1 MKTINYFI
9 ITGITLITHVL
20 LFPIP
25 DFIFDSFGSF
35 LQNQMQIEPR
45 LTDIILLMTIVPA
58 LLLYLIILI
67 RSSIKN
73 KKITTLNQVLIIV
86 LIPSIIEI
94 FSFGVAIVNPS
105 SGLLF
110 FFVGQANKLVSV
122 PLSII
127 ISCILFKILST
138 KIRNKI
144 DDSNK

>member
-20 LFPIP
+20 LLPIP
-25 DFIFDSFGSF
+25 YFIFGTISFF
-35 LQNQMQIEPR
+35 IWHQMQIEPR
-45 LTDIILLMTIVPA
+45 LTDIILLITIVPV
-58 LLLYLIILI
+58 LLLYLILLI
-67 RSSIKN
+67 RFSIKN
-73 KKITTLNQVLIIV
+73 KKITTLNQVVIIV

-94 FSFGVAIVNPS
+94 FSFGVAAANPS

>member
-1 MKTINYFI
+1 MKTINYI
-9 ITGITLITHVL
+9 AITCITLIIHVPL
-20 LFPIP
+20 IFAPG
-25 DFIFDSFGSF
+25 FISIHICSF
-35 LQNQMQIEPR
+35 LRDQMQMGAHLSYIVAF
-45 LTDIILLMTIVPA
+45 TTIVSA
-58 LLLYLIILI
+58 LLLYLILLL

-73 KKITTLNQVLIIV
+73 KKITTLNQVVIIV

-94 FSFGVAIVNPS
+94 FSFGVAAANPS